1 MAVPSAT
8 AEKIEQPQMADQPPP
23 PRLSDASAVSPE
35 PPSSSPPPPSGA
47 DPPDHTAT
55 TDQANSTPS
64 PSRQPEIQVLYHHCN
79 VNLCGYDIA
88 NNVALRVYLAHVF
101 YLLLVVYALLSLERI
116 SGSTC
121 AKLGIPAPPR
131 TIARFQWNV
140 SDPPSPLRM
149 APTIGLVGEK
159 PSATLWTS
167 SAPPLRRSK
176 YEAGV
181 RVARIDALPSQSQ
194 NNPRYRRRV
203 DDVRGG
209 RQRER
214 GEGREYHVLIEDFN
228 CALQENFLFQ
238 GHMYLFVHY
247 ICFYGNIF
255 GFEAKK
261 VIPFQEVTS
270 VRRAKAAV
278 LFPTAIEVIA
288 AGKKYF
294 FTSFLSR
301 DEAFKLINDGWL
313 QHGNEVKVNLDEQV
327 LKEVKAITD
336 PQVADV
342 SIVAALT
349 QSFGCRVGC
358 FPLTYLGLPLGASF
372 KGKFVGTR
380 SAGDGAVRLQS
391 YKLPLMLDLVGLGVV
406 TQVNDVT
413 ELHQGSSSESNSQ
426 ENGMVIVERAESFR
440 QPVDEL
446 DLAERNKDASA
457 SGPVGEAEVVSTSS
471 GRQVNVDGDTEV
483 ALNSECSSSGNSLVW
498 EAEDSDAPE

>member
-55 TDQANSTPS
+55 PDQPNSTPS
-64 PSRQPEIQVLYHHCN
+64 PSRQPEIQVLYRHCN
-79 VNLCGYDIA
+79 VNLCGYDIPS
-88 NNVALRVYLAHVF
+88 NVALRYK
-101 YLLLVVYALLSLERI
+101 
-116 SGSTC
+116 T
-121 AKLGIPAPPR
+121 GI
-131 TIARFQWNV
+131 
-140 SDPPSPLRM
+140 
-149 APTIGLVGEK
+149 G
-159 PSATLWTS
+159 
-167 SAPPLRRSK
+167 
-176 YEAGV
+176 
-181 RVARIDALPSQSQ
+181 VARIDALPSQSQ
-194 NNPRYRRRV
+194 NNPPYRSGV
-203 DDVRGG
+203 DDVGG
-209 RQRER
+209 RTFQVT
-214 GEGREYHVLIEDFN
+214 YVQVLIEDFN
-228 CALQENFLFQ
+228 CALQDNFLFQ
-238 GHMYLFVHY
+238 GHMYLFLHY

-270 VRRAKAAV
+270 VRRAKAAG

-313 QHGNEVKVNLDEQV
+313 QHGNEVKDNLDEQV

-336 PQVADV
+336 PQV
-342 SIVAALT
+342 
-349 QSFGCRVGC
+349 
-358 FPLTYLGLPLGASF
+358 
-372 KGKFVGTR
+372 
-380 SAGDGAVRLQS
+380 
-391 YKLPLMLDLVGLGVV
+391 

-413 ELHQGSSSESNSQ
+413 ELHQGLSSESNSQ
-426 ENGMVIVERAESFR
+426 ENGMAIVERGESFR

-457 SGPVGEAEVVSTSS
+457 SEDSESGPVGETEVVSTSS
-471 GRQVNVDGDTEV
+471 GRQVIVDGDTEV

-498 EAEDSDAPE
+498 EAEDSDAPEEGRERKQSIEKRQARPPATSSSEHRQPVPEVDIEALSGGDEHRRRRLGLLMERRRQEE

>member
-1 MAVPSAT
+1 GAGSLL
-8 AEKIEQPQMADQPPP
+8 EELEEQM
-23 PRLSDASAVSPE
+23 
-35 PPSSSPPPPSGA
+35 
-47 DPPDHTAT
+47 
-55 TDQANSTPS
+55 
-64 PSRQPEIQVLYHHCN
+64 
-79 VNLCGYDIA
+79 
-88 NNVALRVYLAHVF
+88 
-101 YLLLVVYALLSLERI
+101 
-116 SGSTC
+116 
-121 AKLGIPAPPR
+121 
-131 TIARFQWNV
+131 
-140 SDPPSPLRM
+140 
-149 APTIGLVGEK
+149 
-159 PSATLWTS
+159 
-167 SAPPLRRSK
+167 
-176 YEAGV
+176 
-181 RVARIDALPSQSQ
+181 
-194 NNPRYRRRV
+194 
-203 DDVRGG
+203 
-209 RQRER
+209 
-214 GEGREYHVLIEDFN
+214 VLIEDFN

-336 PQVADV
+336 PQV
-342 SIVAALT
+342 
-349 QSFGCRVGC
+349 
-358 FPLTYLGLPLGASF
+358 
-372 KGKFVGTR
+372 
-380 SAGDGAVRLQS
+380 
-391 YKLPLMLDLVGLGVV
+391 

-498 EAEDSDAPE
+498 EAEDSDAPEG